1 MEEDTQVER
10 TANFAAADANVL
22 GMLLSEIVDALKA
35 RSLLSAEDVAG
46 ALLRA
51 EYRAE
56 MADKFN
62 EDDGDISGY
71 HVAAAQITIDA
82 WSRRLTLEHALDEL
96 RARQHEWIVAGK
108 PEDSPLDADR
118 IAEEYPDDEEE

>member
-1 MEEDTQVER
+1 MEEETQAVR
-10 TANFAAADANVL
+10 TANFAAADANVA

-35 RSLLSAEDVAG
+35 RNLLGDEDIAG

-56 MADKFN
+56 MADKIDA
-62 EDDGDISGY
+62 DDGDISGH

-82 WSRRLTLEHALDEL
+82 WSRRLTLEPALDEL
-96 RARQHEWIVAGK
+96 RTRQHEWIVVGK
-108 PEDSPLDADR
+108 PDVSPLQADR
-118 IAEEYPDDEEE
+118 IAEEYPWEGE

>member
-1 MEEDTQVER
+1 MEEETQVER

-35 RSLLSAEDVAG
+35 RNLLNAEDVAG

-56 MADKFN
+56 MADKFG
-62 EDDGDISGY
+62 EDDGDITGH
-71 HVAAAQITIDA
+71 HVAAAQITIEA
-82 WSRRLTLEHALDEL
+82 WGERLSLEPALERL
-96 RARQHEWIVAGK
+96 RTRQHEWIVAGK
-108 PEDSPLDADR
+108 PGRSPLDVRR
-118 IAEEYPDDEEE
+118 IDEDHPDDE